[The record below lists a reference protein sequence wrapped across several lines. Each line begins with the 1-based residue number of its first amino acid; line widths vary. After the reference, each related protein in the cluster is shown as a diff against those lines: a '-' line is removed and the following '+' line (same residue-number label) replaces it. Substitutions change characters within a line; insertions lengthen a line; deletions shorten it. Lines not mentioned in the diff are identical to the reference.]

1 LLKYTAVFFKKVTFR
16 YCTYFRQKN
25 KLHFDFILDY
35 IRMIIFTSSASRMYS
50 AKRSLFAQSLARIA
64 ATVAIACAQASA
76 LAVAGI
82 VEDGKEASKLYQ
94 AGKLDAALAKANA
107 ILAVQPKD
115 AQARFVKGLVFT
127 EQDKKTDAIAV
138 FTGITEDFPELPE
151 PYNNLAV
158 LYAGIGNYD
167 KAKAA
172 LELAIHTHPSYG
184 TAHENLGDV
193 YAQMA
198 RRAYDKAFQ
207 LDKSNVAAKSKLAV
221 IKDLFPA
228 AKGTQVATTTAQA
241 SKPPAPVPLS
251 VAVAT
256 ATNPATIAASTA
268 QLTPAGS
275 SAEVSSTVNAWVSAW
290 GNNDVAT
297 YLNFYAPDFLPASGE
312 TREVWAQTR
321 ADRIAA
327 PRKIAVSIS
336 DMKIT
341 ISGNEATAQFRQ
353 DYKSGSVKNNSAK
366 TLKLAKVGSQWLI
379 RSEKSGR

>member
-1 LLKYTAVFFKKVTFR
+1 
-16 YCTYFRQKN
+16 
-25 KLHFDFILDY
+25 
-35 IRMIIFTSSASRMYS
+35 
-50 AKRSLFAQSLARIA
+50 
-64 ATVAIACAQASA
+64 
-76 LAVAGI
+76 
-82 VEDGKEASKLYQ
+82 
-94 AGKLDAALAKANA
+94 
-107 ILAVQPKD
+107 
-115 AQARFVKGLVFT
+115 
-127 EQDKKTDAIAV
+127 
-138 FTGITEDFPELPE
+138 
-151 PYNNLAV
+151 V

-228 AKGTQVATTTAQA
+228 AKGTQVATAAAT
-241 SKPPAPVPLS
+241 KPPATTPPS

-256 ATNPATIAASTA
+256 ATNPATIAAVTTTPPITQPTA
-268 QLTPAGS
+268 AGS

-290 GNNDVAT
+290 GSNDVAT

-312 TREVWAQTR
+312 TREAWAQTR

-379 RSEKSGR
+379 RSEKSGG

>member
-1 LLKYTAVFFKKVTFR
+1 M
-16 YCTYFRQKN
+16 N
-25 KLHFDFILDY
+25 IS
-35 IRMIIFTSSASRMYS
+35 TSSAIFKLLTATANPAHFRRRPST
-50 AKRSLFAQSLARIA
+50 RIR
-64 ATVAIACAQASA
+64 QALSA
-76 LAVAGI
+76 LTGVATALALTGTTAFAGI

-107 ILAVQPKD
+107 VLAVQPKD

-127 EQDKKTDAIAV
+127 EQDKKNDAIAV

-207 LDKSNVAAKSKLAV
+207 LDKSNAAAKSKLAV
-221 IKDLFPA
+221 IKDLFPSARSGASVAATASSAA
-228 AKGTQVATTTAQA
+228 AKPAT
-241 SKPPAPVPLS
+241 VPLS

-256 ATNPATIAASTA
+256 ATSPATIAAAQPTA
-268 QLTPAGS
+268 QTATPTN
-275 SAEVSSTVNAWVSAW
+275 SATAPAEISNAVNAWAAAW
-290 GNNDVAT
+290 AGNDVAG
-297 YLNFYAPDFLPASGE
+297 YLNFYAPDFTPAGGE

-321 ADRIAA
+321 SDRIAA
-327 PRKIAVSIS
+327 PRKIVVSVS
-336 DMKIT
+336 DVKIALAG
-341 ISGNEATAQFRQ
+341 SEATVQFRQ
-353 DYKSGSVKNNSAK
+353 DYRSGTVKNNSSK
-366 TLKLAKVGSQWLI
+366 TLKMAKYGAQWLI
-379 RSEKSGR
+379 RSEKSGG

>member
-1 LLKYTAVFFKKVTFR
+1 M
-16 YCTYFRQKN
+16 N
-25 KLHFDFILDY
+25 IS
-35 IRMIIFTSSASRMYS
+35 TSSMTNKSSPAR
-50 AKRSLFAQSLARIA
+50 AQLTRLI
-64 ATVAIACAQASA
+64 QAM
-76 LAVAGI
+76 AGI
-82 VEDGKEASKLYQ
+82 IATMAFSSAPVLAGIAEDGKEASKLYQ

-107 ILAVQPKD
+107 VLAVQPKD

-127 EQDKKTDAIAV
+127 EQDKKNDAIAV

-207 LDKSNVAAKSKLAV
+207 LDKSNAAAKSKLAV
-221 IKDLFPA
+221 IKDLFPSARGGTSVANAAPTTA
-228 AKGTQVATTTAQA
+228 AKPAT
-241 SKPPAPVPLS
+241 VPLS

-256 ATNPATIAASTA
+256 ATSPAAIAAAKPATQTTTPTNSATA
-268 QLTPAGS
+268 PAEIS
-275 SAEVSSTVNAWVSAW
+275 SAVNAWVAAW
-290 GNNDVAT
+290 AGNDVAG
-297 YLNFYAPDFLPASGE
+297 YLNFYAPDFAPAGGE

-321 ADRIAA
+321 SDRIAA
-327 PRKIAVSIS
+327 PRKIIVSVS
-336 DMKIT
+336 DVKIALA
-341 ISGNEATAQFRQ
+341 GNEATVQFRQ
-353 DYKSGSVKNNSAK
+353 DYRSGTVKNNSSK
-366 TLKLAKVGSQWLI
+366 TLKMAKYGAQWLI
-379 RSEKSGR
+379 RSEKSGG

>member
-1 LLKYTAVFFKKVTFR
+1 M
-16 YCTYFRQKN
+16 N
-25 KLHFDFILDY
+25 IS
-35 IRMIIFTSSASRMYS
+35 TSSMTNKSS
-50 AKRSLFAQSLARIA
+50 PARTQ
-64 ATVAIACAQASA
+64 ATRLMQA
-76 LAVAGI
+76 LAGVVATLLLTGTAAFAGI
-82 VEDGKEASKLYQ
+82 AEDGKEASKLYQ

-107 ILAVQPKD
+107 VLAVQPKD

-127 EQDKKTDAIAV
+127 EQDKKNDAIAV

-207 LDKSNVAAKSKLAV
+207 LDKSNAAAKSKLAV
-221 IKDLFPA
+221 IKDLFPSARGGTSVANTAPTAA
-228 AKGTQVATTTAQA
+228 AKPAT
-241 SKPPAPVPLS
+241 VPLS

-256 ATNPATIAASTA
+256 ATSPATIAAAQPATQTTTPTNSATA
-268 QLTPAGS
+268 PAEIS
-275 SAEVSSTVNAWVSAW
+275 SAVNAWVAAW
-290 GNNDVAT
+290 AGNDVAG
-297 YLNFYAPDFLPASGE
+297 YLNFYAPDFTPAGGE

-321 ADRIAA
+321 SDRIAA
-327 PRKIAVSIS
+327 PRKIVVSVS
-336 DMKIT
+336 DVKIALAG
-341 ISGNEATAQFRQ
+341 SEATVQFRQ
-353 DYKSGSVKNNSAK
+353 DYRSGTVKNNSSK
-366 TLKLAKVGSQWLI
+366 TLKMAKYGSQWLI
-379 RSEKSGR
+379 RSEKSGG

>member
-1 LLKYTAVFFKKVTFR
+1 VRVEIL
-16 YCTYFRQKN
+16 
-25 KLHFDFILDY
+25 LDY
-35 IRMIIFTSSASRMYS
+35 NRMNISTLSATDNTLTALSKPLHTHRT
-50 AKRSLFAQSLARIA
+50 RLTR
-64 ATVAIACAQASA
+64 A
-76 LAVAGI
+76 LAGIATFAAFATFATIATLTFSTTSAIAGI

-107 ILAVQPKD
+107 VLAVQPKD

-127 EQDKKTDAIAV
+127 EQDKKNDAIAV

-221 IKDLFPA
+221 IKDLFPTSKSAPIVASA
-228 AKGTQVATTTAQA
+228 AVPPSAATKTAA
-241 SKPPAPVPLS
+241 TPVPLS
-251 VAVAT
+251 VAVAA
-256 ATNPATIAASTA
+256 ATNPPPVAVTTAPAPSSAAGAST
-268 QLTPAGS
+268 
-275 SAEVSSTVNAWVSAW
+275 EISTAVNAWIAAW
-290 GNNDVAT
+290 GGNDVAG
-297 YLNFYAPDFLPASGE
+297 YLNFYAPDFVPTGGE
-312 TREVWAQTR
+312 TREAWAQTR
-321 ADRIAA
+321 SDRIAA

-341 ISGNEATAQFRQ
+341 IAGNEATAQFRQ
-353 DYKSGSVKNNSAK
+353 DYRSGTVKNNSSK
-366 TLKLAKVGSQWLI
+366 TLKLAKYGSQWLI
-379 RSEKSGR
+379 RSEKSGG

>member
-1 LLKYTAVFFKKVTFR
+1 
-16 YCTYFRQKN
+16 
-25 KLHFDFILDY
+25 
-35 IRMIIFTSSASRMYS
+35 MIIFTSSAPRMHP

-64 ATVAIACAQASA
+64 ATVAIACAQASGP
-76 LAVAGI
+76 AVAGI

-127 EQDKKTDAIAV
+127 EQDKKNDAIAV

-228 AKGTQVATTTAQA
+228 AATKGIQVATATAAKLLATTT
-241 SKPPAPVPLS
+241 P
-251 VAVAT
+251 AVAT
-256 ATNPATIAASTA
+256 APTTATVATTA
-268 QLTPAGS
+268 TTAPPTAAGS
-275 SAEVSSTVNAWVSAW
+275 SAEVSAAVNAWVSAW
-290 GNNDVAT
+290 GNNDVAA
-297 YLNFYAPDFLPASGE
+297 YLNFYAPDFLPTSGE

-336 DMKIT
+336 DLKIT

-353 DYKSGSVKNNSAK
+353 DYKSGSVKNNAAK

-379 RSEKSGR
+379 RSEKSGK